1 MAQFRVADKEIAR
14 LKDELEYS
22 RCRERGSAGME
33 ICGAY
38 RRGKREMAEV
48 MKNRRDQFSREF
60 GELKEWYRRRINAT
74 QTRRMNERDMDFAIP
89 HIEEMIWKQWELVPV
104 SPDTV
109 VAETG
114 APDETGEVNQLTF
127 PLDVNDY
134 SMEGSVTGYFDF
146 DG

>member
-1 MAQFRVADKEIAR
+1 
-14 LKDELEYS
+14 
-22 RCRERGSAGME
+22 
-33 ICGAY
+33 
-38 RRGKREMAEV
+38 
-48 MKNRRDQFSREF
+48 
-60 GELKEWYRRRINAT
+60 
-74 QTRRMNERDMDFAIP
+74 MNKRDMDFAIP

-114 APDETGEVNQLTF
+114 APDETGEVNQPTL

-134 SMEGSVTGYFDF
+134 SMGGSMTGYFDF

>member
-33 ICGAY
+33 IRGAY

-60 GELKEWYRRRINAT
+60 GELKEW
-74 QTRRMNERDMDFAIP
+74 RMNERDMDFAIP

-109 VAETG
+109 VAETR
-114 APDETGEVNQLTF
+114 APDETEEVNQLTF